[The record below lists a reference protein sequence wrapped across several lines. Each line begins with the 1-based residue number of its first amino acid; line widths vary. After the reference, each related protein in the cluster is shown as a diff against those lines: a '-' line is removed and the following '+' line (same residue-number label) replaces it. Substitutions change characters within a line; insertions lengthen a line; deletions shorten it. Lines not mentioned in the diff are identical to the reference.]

1 MRDILIITS
10 YYPPEIGAASNRIF
24 HLAEG
29 LQKHDFRVSVITPLP
44 NYPKGKIFK
53 EYKGK
58 FKQHT
63 CEKNINI
70 YRLWI
75 YATVSKNKFLR
86 LIAMLSYS
94 FSLLWFF
101 MFNKIPKTVIVQSP
115 PLLVALNSM
124 IFLSSRKR
132 KLILNIS
139 DLWPLAG
146 LELGVFEKNFS
157 YSLLEKIER
166 LNYRKADLVLGQS
179 EEILAHVSSLFPEK
193 ETVLYRNFPDFEVPK
208 IEIKNITDEKIKIVY
223 AGLLGVAQGVYK
235 LCDELDY
242 TNIELHI
249 YGSGAEQIQLKQYL
263 IENPTLPITFHGEV
277 SREQIHY
284 ELTKY
289 DIAIIPLINR
299 IYGSVPSKIFEYAK
313 LGLPILYFGGGEG
326 ETIVKKHNLGW
337 VASSGNYENLNLV
350 ISEIHRADITNTFKN
365 KIKNT
370 AQKDFCY
377 DAQLSKIITII

>member
-44 NYPKGKIFK
+44 NYPTGKIFK

-75 YATVSKNKFLR
+75 YATISKNKFLR

-115 PLLVALNSM
+115 PLLVALTSM

-146 LELGVFEKNFS
+146 LELGVFKRNFS

-166 LNYRKADLVLGQS
+166 LNYRKADLV
-179 EEILAHVSSLFPEK
+179 
-193 ETVLYRNFPDFEVPK
+193 
-208 IEIKNITDEKIKIVY
+208 
-223 AGLLGVAQGVYK
+223 
-235 LCDELDY
+235 
-242 TNIELHI
+242 
-249 YGSGAEQIQLKQYL
+249 
-263 IENPTLPITFHGEV
+263 
-277 SREQIHY
+277 
-284 ELTKY
+284 
-289 DIAIIPLINR
+289 
-299 IYGSVPSKIFEYAK
+299 
-313 LGLPILYFGGGEG
+313 
-326 ETIVKKHNLGW
+326 
-337 VASSGNYENLNLV
+337 
-350 ISEIHRADITNTFKN
+350 
-365 KIKNT
+365 
-370 AQKDFCY
+370 
-377 DAQLSKIITII
+377 